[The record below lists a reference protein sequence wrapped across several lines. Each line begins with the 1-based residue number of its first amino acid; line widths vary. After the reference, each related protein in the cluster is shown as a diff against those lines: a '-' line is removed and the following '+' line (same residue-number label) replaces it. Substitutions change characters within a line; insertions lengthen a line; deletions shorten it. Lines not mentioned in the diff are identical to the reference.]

1 MAQID
6 VQYHQL
12 SKAIIDYGYE
22 YTTKNRPDTPCK
34 QITSATL
41 QLPLKDEFPL
51 ITTKKMFTKGIVGEL
66 LWFLRGDSNIKYLE
80 DNGIKIWSKDAAT
93 FNQNGDVGRNYGAQ
107 WRKWTNIKDVS
118 LDILTVVYDL
128 DQIEILINNLK
139 SDYPINRRHIITAW
153 NPAELNETALPP
165 CHWSFEI
172 LPRPLNKADKIY
184 HSVGTDKIYLD
195 GLYQAAYDKNDK
207 EAMQMLDAELSQ
219 IPDYGFTLKWHQR
232 SVDTFLGLPF
242 NIASYGLLAHI
253 IGRMTNMI
261 PLEIIGDLS
270 NVHFYKPHIE
280 IVEQQLKR
288 SPTNFNGCNLKI
300 SQEGDRKFREY
311 QEDNDID
318 KLFQDLNIEDF
329 IFEDYNSYEKLT
341 AEMFEQKN

>member
-1 MAQID
+1 MAQVD

-22 YTTKNRPDTPCK
+22 YTTKNRPNTPCK

-51 ITTKKMFTKGIVGEL
+51 ITTKKMFTKGVVGEL

-80 DNGIKIWSKDAAT
+80 DNNIKIWSKDAAT
-93 FNQNGDVGRNYGAQ
+93 FGQDGDVGRNYGVQ
-107 WRKWTNIKDVS
+107 WRSWS
-118 LDILTVVYDL
+118 DIQVNPDDTLNFGSL
-128 DQIEILINNLK
+128 DQIKTLINNLK
-139 SDYPINRRHIITAW
+139 SDYPINRRHIVTAW
-153 NPAELNETALPP
+153 NPVELSETALPA

-184 HSVGTDKIYLD
+184 HSIGTDKIYLD
-195 GLYQAAYDKNDK
+195 GLYEAAYDKNDK

-242 NIASYGLLAHI
+242 NIASYALLAHI
-253 IGRMTNMI
+253 IGKMVNMI

-280 IVEQQLKR
+280 IAEEQLKR
-288 SPTNFNGCNLKI
+288 NPTNFNGCNLKL
-300 SQEGDRKFREY
+300 SQDGNFKFTQYYEH
-311 QEDNDID
+311 QDID

-341 AEMFEQKN
+341 AEMFEQKQ